1 MSDIRILPLVP
12 LKNTVIFPILAY
24 PVKLVQERTVQ
35 AVDAALGGDGE
46 WCFCIEN
53 AGLTDPFKRIV

>member
-35 AVDAALGGDGE
+35 AVDATLGGDGD
-46 WCFCIEN
+46 WLF
-53 AGLTDPFKRIV
+53 LH